1 MHGAQRWSLLTP
13 TTPGTG
19 HGVSFHGR
27 IHTRDLVGLRQWPLP
42 RTKAERSRRSGLA
55 TLGVRANKTMFSTTI
70 LRKPHGPR
78 RIGCASR
85 EMKGSMRALCVGCF
99 ILVASVALVNAGDT
113 CPVAVAPS
121 LRVDCAYPGVTERQC
136 AERKCCWGPGQA
148 SGVPE
153 CYYPGEAVP
162 ITTVHVVQVRQVVA
176 LALGGGAVV
185 TAVVV
190 RVRLDR

>member
-1 MHGAQRWSLLTP
+1 M
-13 TTPGTG
+13 
-19 HGVSFHGR
+19 
-27 IHTRDLVGLRQWPLP
+27 
-42 RTKAERSRRSGLA
+42 A

-176 LALGGGAVV
+176 LALGGPVV
-185 TAVVV
+185 TALAV
-190 RVRLDR
+190 RVRVCIIWAARRATSMWASRRWRTTSLTCTLTRTFRTPSSGQPSYAKPAALRSCVS